1 MNHHRKLTM
10 ALLGLG
16 ALGLAAGHATV
27 AKADPGAATFVASA
41 LVGVVQAYVTHYDD
55 TLLDVAR
62 ASGLGY
68 TEMVVANPE
77 VDPWLPGEGTE
88 VVLPTGHL
96 LPDGA
101 REGILI
107 NLGDHRL
114 YFFPGKGE
122 PVLSYPIGVG
132 REGWAT
138 PIGRTTILRKKKD
151 PSWYPPPS
159 VRAEKPELP
168 SVVPPGPENP
178 LGGHAM
184 YLGFESYLLH
194 GTNSPWGV
202 GRRVS
207 HGCIRLYPEDI
218 ADLFERVAIGT
229 PVEIVDQ
236 TVKFAWIEG
245 ELFMEAHPETTQIAA
260 IEETGAYDRAPV
272 DEIGEAFTAA
282 LLGRAGEAVDRLDW
296 DQIKRTLGARS
307 GLPVRITQP

>member
-1 MNHHRKLTM
+1 MIRADRWCHRVG
-10 ALLGLG
+10 GLFAG
-16 ALGLAAGHATV
+16 VLAV
-27 AKADPGAATFVASA
+27 ASAMPAMADPGPADIAASA
-41 LVGVVQAYVTHYDD
+41 LVGTVSAYTTRYDD

-68 TEMVVANPE
+68 TEMIVANPG

-101 REGILI
+101 REGVLI

-114 YFFPGKGE
+114 YFFPGKGQ
-122 PVLSYPIGVG
+122 PALSYPIGVG

-138 PIGRTTILRKKKD
+138 PLGQTTVLRKRKD
-151 PSWYPPPS
+151 PTWYPPPS
-159 VRAEKPELP
+159 VQAEKPDLP
-168 SVVPPGPENP
+168 KVVPPGPDNP
-178 LGGHAM
+178 LGRHAL

-194 GTNSPWGV
+194 GTNRPWGV

-218 ADLFERVAIGT
+218 ADLFKRVAVGT

-236 TVKFAWIEG
+236 TVKLAWIEG
-245 ELFMEAHPETTQIAA
+245 ELYLEAHPETAQIAQM
-260 IEETGAYDRAPV
+260 EESGVYDRTPV
-272 DEIGEAFTAA
+272 DEIGDAFMNI
-282 LLGRAGEAVDRLDW
+282 LRDRAGAAVDRLDW
-296 DQIKRTLGARS
+296 DRIREELGARS
-307 GLPVRITQP
+307 GIPVRVTLP